1 MVAGGWVSRVLC
13 CPVLWY
19 TALQVRHAWVLKKR
33 CDRKVSS
40 VVDGGLTINLN
51 LFATLAVHM
60 PKDAA
65 RFPIQAGMTVNR
77 LLEQLGVPVGDVKLI
92 FINSLKGSL
101 DSRLFGGERVGI
113 FPPVGGG

>member
-1 MVAGGWVSRVLC
+1 MVAGGWASRVLC
-13 CPVLWY
+13 CPVFWY
-19 TALQVRHAWVLKKR
+19 TALQVRHVWVLKKR
-33 CDRKVSS
+33 CNRKALRVI
-40 VVDGGLTINLN
+40 DGGLTINLH

-65 RFPIQAGMTVNR
+65 HFPIGAGMTVNR
-77 LLEQLGVPVGDVKLI
+77 LLEQLGVPVSDVKLI

-101 DSRLFGGERVGI
+101 DSRLYGGERVGI